1 MNIGDRVRL
10 LHDNMEG
17 VVVKIQG
24 NIAEVE
30 IEDGFIIPVAAN
42 ELVLI
47 AGEENEYFDK
57 PAPAKSSRPAS
68 EKRASQEGSKQQ
80 SGGTESPLYSYKGLY
95 LAFIPTNDR
104 LYQLYFIN
112 NTDWTT
118 PYAVSKEQNG
128 NHMGVAGGVLGARQY
143 ARIDEVNIEQFD
155 KWGIYYFQVL
165 LFRQGYYPL
174 PQPLLRKLQ
183 FRASTFFKASQ
194 IAPVL
199 DKQGY
204 VFQLDKDFQ
213 WKATEWEVSRAI
225 DAQQIIHNLLKQ
237 DQAGQSHVTV
247 ETPEY
252 EVDLHIEKLLPEH
265 KGMSP
270 EAIFAYQLD
279 VFERKLDAAI
289 ASGMTEI
296 IFIHGV
302 GNGKLRDAIQK
313 RASGHPQVEYF
324 QDAHKEKFGY
334 GATLI
339 KLKSK

>member
-10 LHDNMEG
+10 LHDHMEG

-30 IEDGFIIPVAAN
+30 IEEGFIIPVAAN

-47 AGEENEYFDK
+47 AKEENQYFDTTPPK
-57 PAPAKSSRPAS
+57 ASKSAKESS
-68 EKRASQEGSKQQ
+68 GSKEAGQRQQ
-80 SGGTESPLYSYKGLY
+80 GGDKSPLYSYKGLY

-104 LYQLYFIN
+104 LYQLYLIN

-143 ARIDEVNIEQFD
+143 ARLDEVNIEQFD
-155 KWGIYYFQVL
+155 SWGIYYFQVL
-165 LFRQGYYPL
+165 FFRQGYYTL
-174 PQPLLRKLQ
+174 PHPLLRKLQ
-183 FRASTFFKASQ
+183 FRASTFFKALQ
-194 IAPVL
+194 MAPIL
-199 DKQGY
+199 DKEGY

-213 WKATEWEVSRAI
+213 WKATEWEASRPM
-225 DAQQIIHNLLKQ
+225 DAQQIIHSLLKQ
-237 DQAGQSHVTV
+237 DQAEQSKIAV
-247 ETPEY
+247 EVPEY
-252 EVDLHIEKLLPEH
+252 EVDLHIEKLLPNH

-270 EAIFAYQLD
+270 DAIFAYQLD

-289 ASGMTEI
+289 ASGMSEI

-313 RASGHPQVEYF
+313 RAGRHPQVEFF